1 MKPTKKL
8 LGGLLM
14 GALLCVLTVALVS
27 WSGDRDRKTGQS
39 QNDTIPRKH
48 AEPRN
53 LDEVLEQIESMDIEE
68 QLQEARQQVEK
79 AMKEVDFEKIRT
91 QMESAMK
98 DLDFDKIEK
107 QIRESVA
114 KIDLDKM
121 KEEMSKIDFEELE
134 AELKESLEKIDMDK
148 LKEEIRRVK
157 EVDMKEL
164 ETQMAKLKEE
174 MKEMGPR
181 LEKEMSK
188 AKEEME
194 KARVE
199 IREYKEFVDGLEK
212 DGLIDKKKGFTLE
225 HRDGELFINEK
236 KASAA
241 TYEKYGEFLK
251 KHSPFRMVENDKQFE
266 LDND

>member
-14 GALLCVLTVALVS
+14 GALLCGLSVALAS

-48 AEPRN
+48 SEPRN
-53 LDEVLEQIESMDIEE
+53 LDEVLEQLESMDIEE
-68 QLQEARQQVEK
+68 QLRNARQQVEK
-79 AMKEVDFEKIRT
+79 AMKEVDFEKIRI

-98 DLDFDKIEK
+98 DIDFDRIEK
-107 QIRESVA
+107 QVRESVA

-121 KEEMSKIDFEELE
+121 KEEMSNIDFEELE

-157 EVDMKEL
+157 EIDMKEL
-164 ETQMAKLKEE
+164 ETEMAKLKEE
-174 MKEMGPR
+174 MKEMGPK

-188 AKEEME
+188 AKQEME

-212 DGLIDKKKGFTLE
+212 DGLIDKKKGFILE
-225 HRDGELFINEK
+225 HRNGELFINDK

-241 TYEKYGEFLK
+241 TYGKYRQFLE
-251 KHSPFRMVENDKQFE
+251 KHSRFRLVQNDKEFN